1 MNYSKIDMADLTDAE
16 IVAAF
21 GEAAGAEQDAKAS
34 ADLPLVWFDD
44 IQPNL
49 NALWLVKGL
58 LPRTGIALCYGHP
71 GSGKTF
77 WALDIAMHVA
87 LNWPWHGL
95 TTEQGLV
102 VYVGAEGLSGLRNRI
117 AAFRQHHGINSAIPF
132 ALVPASID
140 MQDPK
145 ADTERLI
152 ASIKSACADSG
163 FEPRLVVI
171 DTLSKTFG
179 SGKENTDDMAAYVA
193 NCEKIAGTFDCCVMP
208 VHHRPKD
215 AESKEPRGH
224 SSLKGGVDTVVLI
237 EAGLTKK
244 ATVHKQ
250 KDGEDGN
257 VFLFSLKQVEIGV
270 DDDGET
276 VTSCIVEHSTV
287 DNSIPADPKAD
298 ARKRLSGMQRQV
310 FSELGKCLEHQGQSV
325 PTEIPESRINRF
337 MTTKVV
343 VRDVWRDT
351 YLAVACD
358 GRDDRDIKR
367 DDNRRNFNRSVTAL
381 QNKGLVGVWE
391 GYAWLN

>member
-1 MNYSKIDMADLTDAE
+1 MNHSKLDMADLVDAD
-16 IVAAF
+16 ILHAF
-21 GEAAGAEQDAKAS
+21 GEALGDEPAQAANE
-34 ADLPLVWFDD
+34 LPMVWFDE

-87 LNWPWHGL
+87 MNWPWQGL

-117 AAFRQHHGINSAIPF
+117 SAFRQHYDISGAIPF

-152 ASIKSACADSG
+152 SSIKSACANSG

-179 SGKENTDDMAAYVA
+179 SGKENTDDMASYVA

-257 VFLFSLKQVEIGV
+257 VFMFNLKQVEIGV

-276 VTSCIVEHSTV
+276 VTSCIVEHTKV
-287 DNSIPADPKAD
+287 DNSLPTDPKAA
-298 ARKRLSGMQRQV
+298 ARKRLSDKQRQV
-310 FSELGKCLEHQGQSV
+310 LSELGKCLEHHGQAV
-325 PTEIPESRINRF
+325 PAEIPDSHINTF
-337 MTTKVV
+337 MTTKVTT
-343 VRDVWRDT
+343 RDLWRDT
-351 YLAVACD
+351 YLAIACP
-358 GRDDRDIKR
+358 DRDSR
-367 DDNRRNFNRSVTAL
+367 DTNRDSERKAWLRAVEKL
-381 QNKGLVGVWE
+381 QSLGLVGTWE

>member
-1 MNYSKIDMADLTDAE
+1 MNYTDLDMADLTDPDILHAFSAALAE
-16 IVAAF
+16 
-21 GEAAGAEQDAKAS
+21 EAVGSPPTA
-34 ADLPLVWFDD
+34 LPMVWFND
-44 IQPNL
+44 IEPNL

-117 AAFRQHHGINSAIPF
+117 AAFRQHHGITSAIPF
-132 ALVPASID
+132 ALIPASID

-237 EAGLTKK
+237 EAGITKK

-257 VFLFSLKQVEIGV
+257 VFLFNLKQVEIGV
-270 DDDGET
+270 DDEGET
-276 VTSCIVEHSTV
+276 VTSCIVEHSSV
-287 DNSIPADPKAD
+287 DNSLPVDPKAD

-325 PTEIPESRINRF
+325 PTEIPDSHINRF

-343 VRDVWRDT
+343 ARDVWRDT

-358 GRDDRDIKR
+358 GRDDRDTKR

>member
-1 MNYSKIDMADLTDAE
+1 MNHTHQDMADLVDAD
-16 IVAAF
+16 IVHAF
-21 GEAAGAEQDAKAS
+21 GAALGDEKPEAAN
-34 ADLPLVWFDD
+34 DLPVVWFDE
-44 IQPNL
+44 IRPNL

-87 LNWPWHGL
+87 MNWPWQGL

-117 AAFRQHHGINSAIPF
+117 SAFRKYHDISGAIPF

-152 ASIKSACADSG
+152 ASINSACANSG

-179 SGKENTDDMAAYVA
+179 SGKENTDDMASYVA

-257 VFLFSLKQVEIGV
+257 VFMFNLKQVEIGV

-276 VTSCIVEHSTV
+276 VTSCIVEHTKV
-287 DNSIPADPKAD
+287 DNSLPTDPKAA
-298 ARKRLSGMQRQV
+298 ARKRLSDKQRQV
-310 FSELGKCLEHQGQSV
+310 LSELGKCLEHHGQAV
-325 PTEIPESRINRF
+325 PAEIPSSHINTF
-337 MTTKVV
+337 MTTKVTT
-343 VRDVWRDT
+343 RDLWRDT
-351 YLAVACD
+351 YLAIACP
-358 GRDDRDIKR
+358 DRDSR
-367 DDNRRNFNRSVTAL
+367 DTNRDSERKAWLRAVEKLQSV
-381 QNKGLVGVWE
+381 GLVGTWE

>member
-1 MNYSKIDMADLTDAE
+1 MSYTHQDFADLTDAD
-16 IVAAF
+16 IAIAF
-21 GEAAGAEQDAKAS
+21 GTVLGDSTHGKAS
-34 ADLPLVWFDD
+34 DVLPMVWFNE
-44 IQPNL
+44 IEPNL

-87 LNWPWHGL
+87 LNWPWQGL

-117 AAFRQHHGINSAIPF
+117 SAFRLHHDITGAIPF

-140 MQDPK
+140 MQDPN

-237 EAGLTKK
+237 EAGITKK

-257 VFLFSLKQVEIGV
+257 VFLFNLKQVEIGV
-270 DDDGET
+270 DDDGEA
-276 VTSCIVEHSTV
+276 VTSCIVEHSSV
-287 DNSIPADPKAD
+287 DNSLPIDPKAD

-325 PTEIPESRINRF
+325 PTEIPDARINRF

-343 VRDVWRDT
+343 GRDVWRDT

-358 GRDDRDIKR
+358 GRDDRDTKR